1 MLTAI
6 RAEIS
11 KLNRSLALLLCF
23 AAPTMVAILAAV
35 MLSEHKK
42 SATWQIYSMSVS
54 GLWSFFMLPMTVTAL
69 TVLMAQL
76 EHGPRMWNHLLAL
89 PVARWRIYAAKAIV
103 VVGLVAAMS
112 LLLLVLMP
120 ITGWTA
126 EYLAAGE
133 QFKPGAYS
141 FAETGKLLG
150 TMFAASVLLIVLQLW
165 AALRFRS
172 FVPPLVLGIGG
183 TFVAVAATGAE
194 KGKYFPWLLPT
205 NALAS
210 NPADTQFALALGLY
224 GGLALAALM
233 LIDLSRKE
241 LV

>member
-1 MLTAI
+1 MLTPI
-6 RAEIS
+6 RSEIS
-11 KLNRSLALLLCF
+11 KLNRSLALLLCV
-23 AAPTMVAILAAV
+23 AAPTMVATLAGI
-35 MLSEHKK
+35 MLAERRD
-42 SATWQIYSMSVS
+42 SATWEIYSFSVA
-54 GLWSFFMLPMTVTAL
+54 GMWSFFMLPMTVTAL

-89 PVARWRIYAAKAIV
+89 PVQRWHIYAAKASIV
-103 VVGLVAAMS
+103 IGLVAAMS
-112 LLLLVLMP
+112 GALLLLIPLG
-120 ITGWTA
+120 GWTA
-126 EYLAAGE
+126 EYLAEGA

-141 FAETGKLLG
+141 FADTARLLA
-150 TMFAASVLLIVLQLW
+150 TMFAASILLVVLQLW

-205 NALAS
+205 NALAT
-210 NPADTQFALALGLY
+210 NPADTAFALNLGFY
-224 GGLALAALM
+224 GGLALAAAM
-233 LIDLSRKE
+233 LVDLSRKE